1 MPRQSTKE
9 ANAPPRSVGRAR
21 STMHEVLDRLF
32 HTYRLPLADVTW
44 HQSDPPGLAVAFHGD
59 RHVCGRPSA
68 SQRDLT
74 VGCGVSSGGL
84 GALRRGRGPVTPPLA
99 QRKDPEAGSE
109 GQNPQ
114 RWWFWSEGGRDQC
127 VNGIFRI
134 VKVRPFR
141 GIFRAEQKKCCFE

>member
-21 STMHEVLDRLF
+21 STMGVVLDRLF

-59 RHVCGRPSA
+59 RHVCGRPSRFPAEFNGGMWSIERGTWGAAAGSRARDA
-68 SQRDLT
+68 SPRPT
-74 VGCGVSSGGL
+74 
-84 GALRRGRGPVTPPLA
+84 
-99 QRKDPEAGSE
+99 EAGSE